1 MGKGMWNTRRLRIFG
16 HLNCQILSGS
26 STTPTATDGRKA
38 LHRRLPVP
46 LHTEPGARFEAP
58 EEVLH
63 FVQVAGVRA

>member
-1 MGKGMWNTRRLRIFG
+1 MEYTKTEDIID

-38 LHRRLPVP
+38 LHQRLPVP
-46 LHTEPGARFEAP
+46 LHTKLGARFEALV
-58 EEVLH
+58 EVLH